1 VAVLLIGCFL
11 FGGAS
16 RNDVASLIVLQPLAV
31 VCIVICLLSPG
42 PMAWKPVRVPL
53 LFLGALAA
61 VIAVQLIPLPPDLWT
76 NLPGHGQFVRSA
88 DAAGLEQP
96 WRSISLT
103 PDLTL
108 ASLIGLI
115 TPLAMLV
122 GFASL
127 PQEKTQSLLSIV
139 IAGASISSFV
149 GLAQLAGGEESPF
162 YFYETTNY
170 DSAVGFFSNRNH
182 QAVLLAMTWPML
194 ALWTTLPA
202 ERRFFAAKRW
212 IAASM
217 AVFLLP
223 MLVVSGSRAGLALG
237 ALCLVAAFY
246 IWRRRSEDAPAPS
259 RWASLLA
266 PMGLV
271 AGATVLVA
279 TIVLSRDLAVQRI
292 TNMSFDEEV
301 RFQLLP
307 TLTQIAREFFPIG
320 AGFGSF
326 DPVFRTYE
334 PFESLRPSYLN
345 HAHNELVEIAIE
357 GGFASLAL
365 LVAFLI
371 WLGLRARTV
380 LRSGA
385 TGRSASFARLGLV
398 MIVVVLLSSLVDY
411 PLRTPLMAAVIAIAS
426 GWLSAYDRLARRSTS
441 G

>member
-1 VAVLLIGCFL
+1 MAVLVIACFL

-31 VCIVICLLSPG
+31 VCIAIFLLSPG
-42 PMAWKPVRVPL
+42 LMDWKSVRAPL
-53 LFLGALAA
+53 LFLSALGAI
-61 VIAVQLIPLPPDLWT
+61 IAVQLIPLPPDLWSS
-76 NLPGHGQFVRSA
+76 LPGHGQFARLA
-88 DAAGLEQP
+88 DTTGIEQP
-96 WRSISLT
+96 WRGISLT

-108 ASLIGLI
+108 ASLIGLV
-115 TPLAMLV
+115 TPLAILV

-127 PQEKTQSLLSIV
+127 PQEKTRSLLPIIIV
-139 IAGASISSFV
+139 GASVGSFV
-149 GLAQLAGGEESPF
+149 GLGQLAGSAGSPF
-162 YFYETTNY
+162 YFYDTTNL

-182 QAVLLAMTWPML
+182 QAALLAMTWPML
-194 ALWTTLPA
+194 AVWATLPA
-202 ERRFFAAKRW
+202 EPRFFAAKRW

-223 MLVVSGSRAGLALG
+223 MLVVSGSRAGIALG

-246 IWRRRSEDAPAPS
+246 IWRQRSEGTPPPS

-266 PMGLV
+266 PMGLA

-279 TIVLSRDLAVQRI
+279 TIVLSRDLAVQRL
-292 TNMSFDEEV
+292 TNMSFDEEA

-307 TLTQIAREFFPIG
+307 TLTQITRDFFPVG

-326 DPVFRTYE
+326 DPVFRAYE
-334 PFESLRPSYLN
+334 PFEALRPTYLN
-345 HAHNELVEIAIE
+345 HAHNEVVEIAIE
-357 GGFASLAL
+357 GGLASLAI
-365 LVAFLI
+365 LVAFLV
-371 WLGLRARTV
+371 WLGVRGIAV
-380 LRSGA
+380 LRSSA
-385 TGRSASFARLGLV
+385 KGRSALFARLGFV

-426 GWLSAYDRLARRSTS
+426 GWLSAYDRQARRSAV